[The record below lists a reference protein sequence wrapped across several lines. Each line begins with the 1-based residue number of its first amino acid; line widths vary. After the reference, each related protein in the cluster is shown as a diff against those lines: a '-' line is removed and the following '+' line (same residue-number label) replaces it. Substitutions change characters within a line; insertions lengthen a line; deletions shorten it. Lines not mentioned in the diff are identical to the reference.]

1 MRVPP
6 SNMNINKMSYHI
18 DLIPELTTLINS
30 SSDDDRLRAILGF
43 RKLSSQPDNAPCQ
56 AIIDSNLIPVFMSFL
71 AREDY
76 IQLQLEAC
84 WALTNIASTNNENV
98 KLLVDKGIIPI
109 LKKLI
114 NTPDAALRGQAI
126 WLIGNINGATI
137 HNRDNFLKDSQL
149 ITKICRH
156 YENPVNVDP
165 NESEEKRMQQYKQA
179 KAIAA
184 WCLSNFSRGKP
195 IPRFEQ
201 IRTSIP
207 TMVNHFL

>member
-1 MRVPP
+1 
-6 SNMNINKMSYHI
+6 
-18 DLIPELTTLINS
+18 
-30 SSDDDRLRAILGF
+30 
-43 RKLSSQPDNAPCQ
+43 
-56 AIIDSNLIPVFMSFL
+56 MSFL

-76 IQLQLEAC
+76 TQLQLEAC

-109 LKKLI
+109 LKKLV
-114 NTPDAALRGQAI
+114 NTPDAALRGQVI

-137 HNRDNFLKDSQL
+137 HNRDSFLKDTTL
-149 ITKICRH
+149 IAKVCRH
-156 YENPVNVDP
+156 YENPVGNLDP
-165 NESEEKRMQQYKQA
+165 NEPEEKRMQQYKQA

-201 IRTSIP
+201 IRASVP

>member
-1 MRVPP
+1 MLMRVPP
-6 SNMNINKMSYHI
+6 SNMNINKMAYHI
-18 DLIPELTTLINS
+18 DLIPELTTLVNS
-30 SSDDDRLRAILGF
+30 SSDDDRLRAIVGF

-109 LKKLI
+109 LKKLV

-126 WLIGNINGATI
+126 WLIGNINGATT
-137 HNRDNFLKDSQL
+137 HNRDSFLKDSTL
-149 ITKICRH
+149 ISKICRH
-156 YENPVNVDP
+156 
-165 NESEEKRMQQYKQA
+165 
-179 KAIAA
+179 
-184 WCLSNFSRGKP
+184 
-195 IPRFEQ
+195 
-201 IRTSIP
+201 
-207 TMVNHFL
+207 